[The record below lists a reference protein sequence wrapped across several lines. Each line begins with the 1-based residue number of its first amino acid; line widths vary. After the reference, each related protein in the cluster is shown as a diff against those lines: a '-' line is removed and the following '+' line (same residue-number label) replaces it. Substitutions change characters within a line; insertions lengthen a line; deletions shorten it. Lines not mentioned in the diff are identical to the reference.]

1 MSANEMRFSL
11 RYLYKRLRFLGNKL
25 ISHFI
30 TLAFVA
36 LWHGIAPG
44 FFLCFIGEFVIIVME
59 QQVAIEMMQIQRYFH
74 ILIRIF
80 LKKFYLRSQC
90 FLVSVYDTLETGSL
104 TGCLCKTGQS
114 QFLNAVVPSPVVD
127 VIYQNGRIT
136 LELLYNYIAKLYT
149 QRLCGSCSSNL
160 KITIEIPEL
169 TRLQASKDGG
179 KKFNQN
185 FF

>member
-1 MSANEMRFSL
+1 MGLEGRKKEGIAIMSANEMRFSL

-59 QQVAIEMMQIQRYFH
+59 QQVAIKMMQIYRYFH

-80 LKKFYLRSQC
+80 FKILSQKFVFSRKR
-90 FLVSVYDTLETGSL
+90 FRDIRNWFINWMSV
-104 TGCLCKTGQS
+104 
-114 QFLNAVVPSPVVD
+114 
-127 VIYQNGRIT
+127 
-136 LELLYNYIAKLYT
+136 
-149 QRLCGSCSSNL
+149 
-160 KITIEIPEL
+160 
-169 TRLQASKDGG
+169 
-179 KKFNQN
+179 
-185 FF
+185 

>member
-1 MSANEMRFSL
+1 MRFSL

-59 QQVAIEMMQIQRYFH
+59 QQVAIKMMKIYRYFH

-80 LKKFYLRSQC
+80 FKILSQKFVFSRKRLRDIRNWFINWMSVKSWV
-90 FLVSVYDTLETGSL
+90 VSISERSGAIT
-104 TGCLCKTGQS
+104 C
-114 QFLNAVVPSPVVD
+114 
-127 VIYQNGRIT
+127 GRCYISKWSHNT
-136 LELLYNYIAKLYT
+136 RMWELLFK
-149 QRLCGSCSSNL
+149 S
-160 KITIEIPEL
+160 
-169 TRLQASKDGG
+169 
-179 KKFNQN
+179 QN
-185 FF
+185 NN